1 MDAPRQQEEE
11 EEQDRKASMDDD
23 SDAVEPVHNYRG
35 WKAMPYVIGD
45 YIISQHDLS
54 ASLCSVFACN

>member
-45 YIISQHDLS
+45 
-54 ASLCSVFACN
+54 